1 MNNLGIKLEKVNSGR
16 LIDGSKKVGRD
27 YVVYVNEKFDVKN
40 RNDLQD
46 LIQELNY
53 QLGRDGMGLLEM
65 NNRLEQELWRLEI
78 GRVIDIR
85 ID

>member
-1 MNNLGIKLEKVNSGR
+1 MNNLGIKLEKVNSDR

-78 GRVIDIR
+78 GRVTDIR